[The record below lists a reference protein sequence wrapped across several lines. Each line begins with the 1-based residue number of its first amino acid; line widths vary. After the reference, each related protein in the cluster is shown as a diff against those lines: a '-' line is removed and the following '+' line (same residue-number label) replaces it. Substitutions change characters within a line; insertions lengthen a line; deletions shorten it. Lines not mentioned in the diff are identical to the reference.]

1 MKVVLE
7 ERSVMNLQFI
17 LNMFYM
23 KRYTTRVKSQWL
35 WVFLLYHFVM
45 CTSCLDFFFFHL
57 LFSDL
62 LLSLIFT
69 AVWANTVSEVMTML
83 FETECI
89 RNSIIEHMLQI
100 IACDLLSY
108 NNSIMIWRA
117 WSILLTRSGY
127 YN

>member
-1 MKVVLE
+1 MEMVLE
-7 ERSVMNLQFI
+7 WRSVMNLQFI
-17 LNMFYM
+17 LNKFYM
-23 KRYTTRVKSQWL
+23 KVYTAKVKLQWL

-45 CTSCLDFFFFHL
+45 CTSWLDFF
-57 LFSDL
+57 
-62 LLSLIFT
+62 LSLIFT

-117 WSILLTRSGY
+117 WSIRLTRSGY